1 VERPVWTQ
9 RDQIQA
15 YQFLRRRLVSAL
27 VSADANHP
35 VPPARRLAVGTGV
48 GLAVTFLVAAVFG
61 IIGLLAPAR
70 AAEWRQGG
78 QVIIE
83 KETGARY
90 VLGADG
96 LLHPMANYAS
106 ARLLAGGDGQKT
118 VVVPAKT
125 LRDVPRGPALG
136 IVGAPDS
143 LPRLISEPWTSC
155 SRGTPDRPD
164 DTVPEPV
171 VVIGHP
177 VAGRTLGTGEGFVA
191 RLPSGERFLVTE
203 GRRYRLADD
212 RAVIALGYA
221 GAESVPVAAGW
232 LNTIPAGRDLT
243 MITVAGAGRSGPV
256 IAGRRTAVGQ
266 VLVARDEY
274 FVVRADGLAVITE
287 TEARLISTT
296 EPVQIPVGAVP
307 GAPAGSEG
315 GYPARHAEPIP
326 VSRADSI
333 CATGEK
339 IMLGASLPPSGV
351 VVPGGAGAL
360 VTEDPSG
367 TVYLVTDTGLR
378 HPIAGEEAIK
388 ALGFGAARRQS
399 VPAAL
404 LALVPAGPGL
414 DPAGAAKP
422 LNS

>member
-1 VERPVWTQ
+1 VWTQ

-35 VPPARRLAVGTGV
+35 VPPARRLVVGTGV
-48 GLAVTFLVAAVFG
+48 GLAVAFLVAAVFG
-61 IIGLLAPAR
+61 IIGVFTPAR

-90 VLGADG
+90 VLGSDG
-96 LLHPMANYAS
+96 LLHPVANYAS
-106 ARLLAGGDGQKT
+106 ARLLAGGDGRKT

-143 LPRLISEPWTSC
+143 LPRLVAEPWTSC

-164 DTVPEPV
+164 DTVPDPV
-171 VVIGHP
+171 VLIGRS
-177 VAGRTLGTGEGFVA
+177 VSGRALGAGVGFVA
-191 RLPSGERFLVTE
+191 RSPSGDRFLVTE

-212 RAVIALGYA
+212 RAVTALGYA
-221 GAESVPVAAGW
+221 SAGSVPVAAGW
-232 LNTIPAGRDLT
+232 LNTLPAGRDLK
-243 MITVAGAGRSGPV
+243 MITVAGAGRPGPV
-256 IAGRRTAVGQ
+256 IAGRATAVGQ

-274 FVVRADGLAVITE
+274 FVVRSTGLAVITE
-287 TEARLISTT
+287 TEARLTTTT
-296 EPVQIPVGAVP
+296 EPTPIPASAVP
-307 GAPAGSEG
+307 GTPARSEG
-315 GYPARHAEPIP
+315 GYPTRRAEPVP

-339 IMLGASLPPSGV
+339 IVLGASLPAAGV
-351 VVPGGAGAL
+351 AVPGGAGAL
-360 VTEDPSG
+360 VTEDPGG

-378 HPIAGEEAIK
+378 HPIAGEEAVK
-388 ALGFGAARRQS
+388 ALGFGAAQRQS

-404 LALVPAGPGL
+404 LALVPAGPAL
-414 DPAGAAKP
+414 DPASAAKP
-422 LNS
+422 LNR